1 MKRLDTVLR
10 ERFDPEGGY
19 SVALRNG
26 LTFDTTMSEFPRV
39 IETRIATMSLVAPGF
54 IEQRFRLGARIDL
67 AGFAEN
73 KEARFKLADGVT
85 CVMLSVIPKD
95 MDFDVSVTTVD
106 HFAPER
112 GMDTLQALAVV
123 VQDNMS
129 EMVTKLF
136 FSYFPTVFRTRVFD
150 GEHEARMWLEK
161 QIVEIASEQA

>member
-1 MKRLDTVLR
+1 
-10 ERFDPEGGY
+10 
-19 SVALRNG
+19 
-26 LTFDTTMSEFPRV
+26 MSDFPRT
-39 IETRIATMSLVAPGF
+39 IETRIATMSLVAHGF

-73 KEARFKLADGVT
+73 KKARFELADGVT

-95 MDFDVSVTTVD
+95 MDFDVSVTTKD
-106 HFAPER
+106 HFGPER

-136 FSYFPTVFRTRVFD
+136 FSYFPQVFRTKVMD
-150 GEHEARMWLEK
+150 NEDDARMWL
-161 QIVEIASEQA
+161 QQQMVEIESEQM

>member
-1 MKRLDTVLR
+1 
-10 ERFDPEGGY
+10 
-19 SVALRNG
+19 
-26 LTFDTTMSEFPRV
+26 MSDFPRT

-54 IEQRFRLGARIDL
+54 IEQRFRLGTRIDL

-73 KEARFKLADGVT
+73 KKARFELADGVT

-106 HFAPER
+106 HFGPER

-136 FSYFPTVFRTRVFD
+136 FSYFPQVFRTKVMD
-150 GEHEARMWLEK
+150 NEDDARMWL
-161 QIVEIASEQA
+161 QQQMVEIESEQM

>member
-1 MKRLDTVLR
+1 
-10 ERFDPEGGY
+10 
-19 SVALRNG
+19 
-26 LTFDTTMSEFPRV
+26 MSDFPRT
-39 IETRIATMSLVAPGF
+39 IETRIATMSLVAHGF

-73 KEARFKLADGVT
+73 KKARFELADGVT

-95 MDFDVSVTTVD
+95 MDFDVSVTTKD
-106 HFAPER
+106 HFGPER

-136 FSYFPTVFRTRVFD
+136 FSYFPQVFRTKVMDNEDDARV
-150 GEHEARMWLEK
+150 WL
-161 QIVEIASEQA
+161 QQQMVEIEGEQM

>member
-1 MKRLDTVLR
+1 
-10 ERFDPEGGY
+10 
-19 SVALRNG
+19 
-26 LTFDTTMSEFPRV
+26 
-39 IETRIATMSLVAPGF
+39 MSLVAPGF

-73 KEARFKLADGVT
+73 KKARFELADGVT

-95 MDFDVSVTTVD
+95 MDFDVSVTTKD

-136 FSYFPTVFRTRVFD
+136 FSYFPQVFRTKVMD
-150 GEHEARMWLEK
+150 NEDDARLWL
-161 QIVEIASEQA
+161 QQQMVEIESEQM

>member
-1 MKRLDTVLR
+1 
-10 ERFDPEGGY
+10 
-19 SVALRNG
+19 
-26 LTFDTTMSEFPRV
+26 MSDFPRT

-54 IEQRFRLGARIDL
+54 IEQRFRLGTRIDL

-73 KEARFKLADGVT
+73 KKARFELADGVT

-106 HFAPER
+106 HFGPVR

-136 FSYFPTVFRTRVFD
+136 FSYFPQVFRTKVMDNEDDARV
-150 GEHEARMWLEK
+150 WL
-161 QIVEIASEQA
+161 QQQMVEIEGEQM

>member
-1 MKRLDTVLR
+1 
-10 ERFDPEGGY
+10 
-19 SVALRNG
+19 
-26 LTFDTTMSEFPRV
+26 MSDFPRT

-54 IEQRFRLGARIDL
+54 IEQRFRLGTRIDL

-73 KEARFKLADGVT
+73 KKARFELADGVT

-106 HFAPER
+106 HFGPER

-136 FSYFPTVFRTRVFD
+136 FSYFPQVFRTKVMDNEDDARV
-150 GEHEARMWLEK
+150 WL
-161 QIVEIASEQA
+161 QQQMVEIESEQM

>member
-1 MKRLDTVLR
+1 
-10 ERFDPEGGY
+10 
-19 SVALRNG
+19 
-26 LTFDTTMSEFPRV
+26 MSDFPRT

-54 IEQRFRLGARIDL
+54 IEQRFRLGTRIDL

-73 KEARFKLADGVT
+73 KKARFELADGVT

-95 MDFDVSVTTVD
+95 MDFDVSVTTKD
-106 HFAPER
+106 HFGPER

-136 FSYFPTVFRTRVFD
+136 FSYFPQVFRTKVMD
-150 GEHEARMWLEK
+150 NEDDARMWL
-161 QIVEIASEQA
+161 QQQMVEIESEQM

>member
-1 MKRLDTVLR
+1 
-10 ERFDPEGGY
+10 
-19 SVALRNG
+19 
-26 LTFDTTMSEFPRV
+26 MSDFPRT

-54 IEQRFRLGARIDL
+54 IEQRFRLGTRIDL
-67 AGFAEN
+67 AGFSEN
-73 KEARFKLADGVT
+73 KKARFELADGVT

-106 HFAPER
+106 HFGPER

-136 FSYFPTVFRTRVFD
+136 FSYFPQVFRTKVMDNEDDARV
-150 GEHEARMWLEK
+150 WL
-161 QIVEIASEQA
+161 QQQMVEIESEQM

>member
-1 MKRLDTVLR
+1 
-10 ERFDPEGGY
+10 
-19 SVALRNG
+19 
-26 LTFDTTMSEFPRV
+26 MSDYPRT
-39 IETRIATMSLVAPGF
+39 IETRIATMSLVAHGF

-73 KEARFKLADGVT
+73 KKARFELADGVT

-95 MDFDVSVTTVD
+95 MDFDVSVTTKD
-106 HFAPER
+106 HFGPER

-136 FSYFPTVFRTRVFD
+136 FSYFPQVFRTKVMD
-150 GEHEARMWLEK
+150 NEDDARMWL
-161 QIVEIASEQA
+161 QQQMVEIESEQM

>member
-1 MKRLDTVLR
+1 
-10 ERFDPEGGY
+10 
-19 SVALRNG
+19 
-26 LTFDTTMSEFPRV
+26 
-39 IETRIATMSLVAPGF
+39 MSLVAHGF

-73 KEARFKLADGVT
+73 KKARFELADGVT

-95 MDFDVSVTTVD
+95 MDFDVSVTTKD
-106 HFAPER
+106 HFGPER

-136 FSYFPTVFRTRVFD
+136 FSYFPQVFRTKVMDNEDDARV
-150 GEHEARMWLEK
+150 WL
-161 QIVEIASEQA
+161 QQ